1 MIKWAY
7 IQVLWLVLFV
17 TGCSNTSSELLMT
30 GGGAAAGAACGYAID
45 NKSPWAAVGGA
56 AGGALLTSAIIAK
69 DKKSA
74 QQGFDMGYIQGSSDA
89 IKRHYWMNQEI
100 HRQSCYNEKQTY
112 LSIPAPVVTAD
123 GRNLIP
129 HNVMIPIVE

>member
-1 MIKWAY
+1 MIKWAHMQ
-7 IQVLWLVLFV
+7 IFWLVLSV
-17 TGCSNTSSELLMT
+17 TGCSSTSNELLIA

-45 NKSPWAAVGGA
+45 NKSPWAAAGGA

-89 IKRHYWMNQEI
+89 IKRHYWMTQET
-100 HRQSCYNEKQTY
+100 HRQSCCNEKRTY
-112 LSIPAPVVTAD
+112 LSIPAPVVTSD